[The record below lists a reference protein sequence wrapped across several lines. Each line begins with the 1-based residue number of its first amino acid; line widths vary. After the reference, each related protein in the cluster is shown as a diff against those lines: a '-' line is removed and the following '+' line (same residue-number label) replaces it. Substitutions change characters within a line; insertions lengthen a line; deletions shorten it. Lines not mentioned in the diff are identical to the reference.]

1 MDRVIPV
8 LALIAALAVVG
19 GIFYRFVR
27 KMNKVDDAKLWP
39 GADATIQSGELEVVA
54 HMRYGSITLPCFA
67 FSYTAKG
74 EYYSGRFALLARG
87 DQADVLLKKLVDQ
100 KLRVNYDPEQPST
113 WHIPHELIE
122 GCQVEQKISAELVK
136 LYPDD

>member
-1 MDRVIPV
+1 MD
-8 LALIAALAVVG
+8 ALGIAMLVVMLAVVG

-27 KMNKVDDAKLWP
+27 KMNQVDDAKLWP
-39 GADATIQSGELEVVA
+39 GTEATIQTGKVEVVA
-54 HMRYGSITLPCFA
+54 HTRYGNIALPCFA
-67 FSYTAKG
+67 FSYIVAG
-74 EYYSGRFALLARG
+74 DYYSGRFALLARG

-100 KLRVNYDPEQPST
+100 KLRVNYDPKQPST